1 MSEERKV
8 ITLDKSNPIKYKSDL
23 EVLERSYIGNGD
35 MELANMVA
43 MAAGVTRWTPEFGG
57 MSFSPYR
64 EPIGTVFQNEGGKVD
79 MPERPETK
87 RDRQRAKK
95 RKLKNK
101 KSI

>member
-8 ITLDKSNPIKYKSDL
+8 ITLDKSNPIEYKSDL
-23 EVLERSYIGNGD
+23 EVLERSSISNGD
-35 MELANMVA
+35 MDLANMVA
-43 MAAGVTRWTPEFGG
+43 MTAGIARWNPEFGG
-57 MSFSPYR
+57 KSFSPYR
-64 EPIGTVFQNEGGKVD
+64 EPIGTVFQNEGGKAD

-101 KSI
+101 K